1 MHFLELDE
9 NDDKQLP
16 LVILFIQILID
27 HEKESGE
34 ITKILKDYSDSTT
47 CDELRRLL
55 WYREGIITEE
65 SNMGIVINGN
75 VGNIQNNEGISMAN
89 QNNILFYTESDSTLN
104 PQSIQQD
111 VNQIKEKVVAGEFD
125 GYFEGENDELEALFE
140 KVQYGFNSAKRS
152 NVVKEKE
159 VLELLS
165 KVEVDLRELAHESKT
180 DKKKSR
186 FSDML
191 SKVSQICSIS
201 VNAPKL
207 WPLLKDAVDFIKQ
220 FLHILEI

>member
-1 MHFLELDE
+1 
-9 NDDKQLP
+9 
-16 LVILFIQILID
+16 
-27 HEKESGE
+27 
-34 ITKILKDYSDSTT
+34 
-47 CDELRRLL
+47 
-55 WYREGIITEE
+55 
-65 SNMGIVINGN
+65 MGIVINGN

-180 DKKKSR
+180 DKKKITILWYAIKGFTNLLDIR
-186 FSDML
+186 QRTKAVAL
-191 SKVSQICSIS
+191 VKRCSG
-201 VNAPKL
+201 
-207 WPLLKDAVDFIKQ
+207 FY
-220 FLHILEI
+220 

>member
-1 MHFLELDE
+1 
-9 NDDKQLP
+9 
-16 LVILFIQILID
+16 
-27 HEKESGE
+27 
-34 ITKILKDYSDSTT
+34 
-47 CDELRRLL
+47 
-55 WYREGIITEE
+55 
-65 SNMGIVINGN
+65 
-75 VGNIQNNEGISMAN
+75 MAN
-89 QNNILFYTESDSTLN
+89 QNSILFYTESDSTLN

>member
-1 MHFLELDE
+1 
-9 NDDKQLP
+9 
-16 LVILFIQILID
+16 
-27 HEKESGE
+27 
-34 ITKILKDYSDSTT
+34 
-47 CDELRRLL
+47 
-55 WYREGIITEE
+55 
-65 SNMGIVINGN
+65 MGIVINGMLE
-75 VGNIQNNEGISMAN
+75 IFKIMKEYQWQN

-180 DKKKSR
+180 DKKNHDSLICYQR
-186 FSDML
+186 FHKFAL
-191 SKVSQICSIS
+191 IS